1 MAHRHQRGWIKK
13 EERSQGETWV
23 LYFRTVRKLDGKRVE
38 NKIPIGL
45 LKDFP
50 DKSCAWGEIERL
62 HLQINPLDSRR
73 GITFADLAQH
83 YAEHELVECRESIH
97 LKAHTTVQPTSEF
110 SATDC
115 IHDGLTGLHSV
126 LNPWRWSNG

>member
-1 MAHRHQRGWIKK
+1 MARRHQRGWIKK

-45 LKDFP
+45 VKDFP
-50 DKSCAWGEIERL
+50 HKSCAWGQVERL

-83 YAEHELVECRESIH
+83 YAEQELVDHTESIH
-97 LKAHTTVQPTSEF
+97 AKAHTTVRSYERIP
-110 SATDC
+110 
-115 IHDGLTGLHSV
+115 
-126 LNPWRWSNG
+126 RK

>member
-1 MAHRHQRGWIKK
+1 MVMARRHQRGWLKK
-13 EERSQGETWV
+13 EVRSQGETWV

-38 NKIPIGL
+38 NKVPIGL

-50 DKSCAWGEIERL
+50 DKSCAWGEVERL

-83 YAEHELVECRESIH
+83 YAEHELVDHTESINA
-97 LKAHTTVQPTSEF
+97 KAHTTVLSYERIIRNRLIPKN
-110 SATDC
+110 
-115 IHDGLTGLHSV
+115 GPTGLRLV
-126 LNPWRWSNG
+126 LNR